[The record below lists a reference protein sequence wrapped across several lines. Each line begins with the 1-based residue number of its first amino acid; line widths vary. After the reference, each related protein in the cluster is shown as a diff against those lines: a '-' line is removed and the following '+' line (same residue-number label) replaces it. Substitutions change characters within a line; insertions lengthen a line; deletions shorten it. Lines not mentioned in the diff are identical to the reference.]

1 MEGRDGGWNFYVD
14 CDSPVQCRGVT
25 VSSTANV
32 YSCVVLPVN
41 IVERDGAI
49 NSI

>member
-1 MEGRDGGWNFYVD
+1 MVVGIFMWIAIA
-14 CDSPVQCRGVT
+14 QCSVT